1 VMDDSSAY
9 GGVRRGG
16 MDSSISLPVL
26 FSAIGAAAGVLLQQL
41 IDVWKTKTSHRQEL
55 QRRFFDVKFQT
66 AIDLARSLDAL
77 VASYQARLSE
87 AVERTRE
94 DEKFHTLALTR
105 EIVSVH
111 GKALERDYDRYV
123 AAFAVLDLFF
133 GPSVVAA
140 ATEGGVA
147 IELNRAWNEFDEEWD
162 ELVEVLGKLIPEPRM
177 VEFRRQREL
186 GEFDKAAHDE
196 MVKWMAEYKSR
207 NARLRAH
214 VPHLATLTLRAE
226 EHRRSV
232 LRAIR
237 EEMAP
242 YYL

>member
-1 VMDDSSAY
+1 
-9 GGVRRGG
+9 

-41 IDVWKTKTSHRQEL
+41 IDVWKTRTTHRQEL

-87 AVERTRE
+87 AVERTRD
-94 DEKFHTLALTR
+94 DERFGALAVTR
-105 EIVSVH
+105 EIVSLH
-111 GKALERDYDRYV
+111 GKALEKDYDRYV
-123 AAFAVLDLFF
+123 AAFAVLELLF
-133 GPSVVAA
+133 GPSVVTA

-147 IELNRAWNEFDEEWD
+147 VELNRAWSEFDDEWD
-162 ELVEVLGKLIPEPRM
+162 ELVEVLGKLIPESRM
-177 VEFRRQREL
+177 EEFRTQREL
-186 GEFDKAAHDE
+186 SQYDETAHDE

-207 NARLRAH
+207 NAKLRGHIPRLA
-214 VPHLATLTLRAE
+214 ALTWRAE

-232 LRAIR
+232 QHAIR
-237 EEMAP
+237 QEMAP
-242 YYL
+242 YHL